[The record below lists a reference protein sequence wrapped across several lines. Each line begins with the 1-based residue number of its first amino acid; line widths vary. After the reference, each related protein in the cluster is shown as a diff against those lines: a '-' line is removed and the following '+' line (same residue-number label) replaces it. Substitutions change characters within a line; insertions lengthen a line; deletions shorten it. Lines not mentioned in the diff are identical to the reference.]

1 MYVHARALS
10 WLSVIKT
17 IKTKK
22 KKTSYDAHEK
32 VLKKLDFLF
41 SKMISIT
48 ICKVF

>member
-1 MYVHARALS
+1 MYTLARSADWAL
-10 WLSVIKT
+10 KT